1 MGLGCQMLVGPV
13 LTFREGMSLEVYV
26 FVDAD
31 VSVASACCSVQFFRE
46 SGSLTTYA
54 SPLLVRA

>member
-1 MGLGCQMLVGPV
+1 MLVGPV